1 MDVFEAIKNRRSIRQ
16 FADKVVSEEMVDVLV
31 EAARL
36 APTAKN
42 AQAYQLV
49 IVRQAE
55 KKQLLSKAAFGQIQV
70 QTASVVF
77 VVCADLRRAMDSC
90 GDRGCSLYCLQDTAA
105 VTQNIL
111 LTACSLGLGTCWIGA
126 FDEGVVKQVINAP
139 EDMRPVVM
147 IPVGYSAESPLRRS
161 RRVSCEF
168 VHQET
173 F

>member
-1 MDVFEAIKNRRSIRQ
+1 MDVFEAIKNRRSVRQ
-16 FADKVVSEEMVDVLV
+16 FTNQTVPDEMVDKLV
-31 EAARL
+31 EAARM

-42 AQAYQLV
+42 AQAFQLV

-55 KKQLLSKAAFGQIQV
+55 TKELLSRAAFGQVQV

-90 GDRGCSLYCLQDTAA
+90 GDRGRSLYCIQDAAA
-105 VTQNIL
+105 VTQNVL
-111 LTACSLGLGTCWIGA
+111 LVAYSLGLGACWIGA
-126 FDEGVVKQVINAP
+126 FDEEVVKKVVNTP
-139 EDMRPVVM
+139 VDMRPVVM
-147 IPVGYSAESPLRRS
+147 ISIGYPAESPLQRPRRLS
-161 RRVSCEF
+161 DEF